1 MSLIR
6 RAIPSFNHRV
16 VARRFAVHGALV
28 ILQAALASTAMAQD
42 TTDSPKARFE
52 IGLGV
57 TRRLPAIADPGTGAI
72 GSINVRTPVHKGG
85 VGFVAG
91 VTFGIL
97 PLRYDLPDG
106 SPNNSAIQSVFLSLG
121 PEFRLGE
128 QAQFDLQWNPAL
140 TGVRRWGAQPS
151 WRTATP
157 VQRSLTSA
165 SVGLRLGKP
174 NAKLGCVFRLHTS
187 LHLFDLVTGGTLQN
201 TYPSVQVLW
210 RP

>member
-1 MSLIR
+1 MSLVR
-6 RAIPSFNHRV
+6 RAIPSANHRV

-28 ILQAALASTAMAQD
+28 IMQAALASTAMAQD
-42 TTDSPKARFE
+42 TTDSPTARFE

-72 GSINVRTPVHKGG
+72 GSINVRTPVRKGG

-121 PEFRLGE
+121 PEFRLGHRV
-128 QAQFDLQWNPAL
+128 QLDLQWNPAL
-140 TGVRRWGAQPS
+140 TGVRRWGAQPA
-151 WRTATP
+151 WRTSTP

-165 SVGLRLGKP
+165 SLGFRVGKP
-174 NAKLGCVFRLHTS
+174 DAKIGYVFRLQSS
-187 LHLFDLVTGGTLQN
+187 LHLFDVATGGTLAGM
-201 TYPSVQVLW
+201 YPSLQVMW